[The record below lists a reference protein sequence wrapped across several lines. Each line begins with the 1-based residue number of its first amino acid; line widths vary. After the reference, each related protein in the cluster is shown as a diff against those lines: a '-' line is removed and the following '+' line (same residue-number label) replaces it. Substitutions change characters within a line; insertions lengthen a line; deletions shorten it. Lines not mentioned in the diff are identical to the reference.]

1 MSPTERHA
9 LIENALVTCSG
20 NKVEA
25 AKLLGW
31 KHAKMASHIRMDPM
45 LRAKW
50 VKAQDKSTAPPPVN
64 ETALELSRPDSPLPP
79 PEETTTTTDLELCAA
94 LDKEDAAV
102 KAGLQTIGQSSKM
115 AELARSLSVFHRKH
129 FASALDLLGGGIV
142 KQYLDMMSEVDKI
155 SAQLDEESDPFK
167 QISLRQDRVALSGLM
182 VKIYDRA
189 VSASMTKA
197 VIKHKLEEKNR
208 KKNEEQPGY
217 LKIRPKNGDRV
228 VVALESGGGN

>member
-1 MSPTERHA
+1 MSPTERSA
-9 LIENALVTCSG
+9 TIENALVACEG
-20 NKVEA
+20 NKSKA
-25 AKLLGW
+25 AKLLNW
-31 KHAKMASHIRMDPM
+31 APSKLSSHIRMDPM
-45 LRAKW
+45 LSAKW
-50 VKAQDKSTAPPPVN
+50 VKARLTSSAPPPVN
-64 ETALELSRPDSPLPP
+64 ETALELSRPESPLPP
-79 PEETTTTTDLELCAA
+79 PEETTTTDLELCAA

-142 KQYLDMMSEVDKI
+142 KQYLDMMAEVDKI
-155 SAQLDEESDPFK
+155 SAQLEEESDPFK

-197 VIKHKLEEKNR
+197 VIKHKLEEKN
-208 KKNEEQPGY
+208 KKKGEDQPGY

-228 VVALESGGGN
+228 VVAMESSGGD